1 MEEKKTD
8 GVNNQELNNI
18 ILDSVE
24 EETVSNSKKTL
35 MIGAALVVVFFIA
48 VGVLRTVGG
57 DDDKKKNNMILPPEP
72 TKKVDQSPIFEKVPV
87 KDSAEMDE
95 KFEKIIK
102 EIKQKTEP
110 EPRVEPKP
118 VVASTPKPVEPT
130 RPAINRNV
138 PKEEVIAKE
147 PRYVAPAGAVSDTK
161 SGFYIQ
167 VGAFYSLQPS
177 TKLLNNIK
185 AEGFNYDIY
194 KTKVN
199 SKNITKV
206 IIGPYNTKTE
216 AKNNL
221 TSVREK
227 INKSAYILKVK

>member
-1 MEEKKTD
+1 MEENKSQ

-18 ILDSVE
+18 ILDSVDE
-24 EETVSNSKKTL
+24 PEVSNSKKTL
-35 MIGAALVVVFFIA
+35 MIGAGLVVVFIVA
-48 VGVLRTVGG
+48 VGLLRTVGSE
-57 DDDKKKNNMILPPEP
+57 DDKKKGNMILPPEP
-72 TKKVDQSPIFEKVPV
+72 TKKVDESPIFEKVPV
-87 KDSAEMDE
+87 KDSAGMDE

-110 EPRVEPKP
+110 ENAPVVKPEPVAKSVAEPVVTKP
-118 VVASTPKPVEPT
+118 V
-130 RPAINRNV
+130 RNA
-138 PKEEVIAKE
+138 PKEEVIKKE
-147 PRYVAPAGAVSDTK
+147 PSYEPVVQSTK

-177 TKLLNNIK
+177 SKLLNNIK

-206 IIGPYNTKTE
+206 IIGPYTTKSE
-216 AKNNL
+216 AKNSL
-221 TSVREK
+221 SSVREK